1 MKKLLALVAVA
12 CVAICS
18 TFAAGAQIEGSWV
31 DSKWNGKWT
40 LGADTDGNFAVTL
53 SNAKTGKVIYTFTEK
68 NIDGG
73 EFKWDAGLDGVSVTF
88 SCKRTLRTYKFS
100 KGLSLNTD
108 LTLDIDPQ
116 WKQADYQ
123 VVMKMVGSDTNVKAP
138 EVKTPE
144 VKTPKVE
151 VNTPSVT
158 ADESGVNVNF

>member
-1 MKKLLALVAVA
+1 
-12 CVAICS
+12 
-18 TFAAGAQIEGSWV
+18 
-31 DSKWNGKWT
+31 KWNGKWT

-116 WKQADYQ
+116 WKQADYH
-123 VVMKMVGSDTNVKAP
+123 VEMKMVGSDTNVKAP

>member
-53 SNAKTGKVIYTFTEK
+53 SNAKTGKVIYTFTKK
-68 NIDGG
+68 NIDGDD
-73 EFKWDAGLDGVSVTF
+73 FKWDVGLDGVSVTF
-88 SCKRTLRTYKFS
+88 SCKRTLRTYKFT
-100 KGLSLNTD
+100 KGVSLNTD

-116 WKQADYQ
+116 WKQEAYH
-123 VVMKMVGSDTNVKAP
+123 VEMKMVGSDTNVKA
-138 EVKTPE
+138 PE

>member
-116 WKQADYQ
+116 WKQSDYH
-123 VVMKMVGSDTNVKAP
+123 VEMKMVGSDTNVK
-138 EVKTPE
+138 VPE